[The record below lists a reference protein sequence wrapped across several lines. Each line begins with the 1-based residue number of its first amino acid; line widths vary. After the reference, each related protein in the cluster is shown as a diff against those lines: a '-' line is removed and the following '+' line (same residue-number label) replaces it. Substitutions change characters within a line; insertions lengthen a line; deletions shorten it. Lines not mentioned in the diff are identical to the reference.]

1 MSSKHHTDQAESTG
15 SVRAYHAPDSVTAA
29 TALLADGQ
37 GAVIAGGTDLVL
49 QRRATP
55 SSWQPVLVSVRQID
69 ALYGVREDEGWLWL
83 GPLTTVSELL
93 LDPLVAH
100 HAPVLRR
107 AADCFASSQI
117 RNAATLGGNLCN
129 ASPAGD
135 LLVPLIL
142 LDAQVELCCSDEGV
156 TRVRSLPV
164 EQFLIG
170 PGRTSR
176 QPNELLTAVR
186 VPFVQDT
193 RVFAFEKFGTRP
205 ALDIATVSVG
215 LSAVRTGD
223 RLTQVRVALG
233 AVAPTALRARE
244 VEAVL
249 ENRKL
254 DDETIASA
262 VVAAME
268 EINPIDDV
276 RASSWY
282 RKELIHNLLM
292 RVLRNAA
299 DS

>member
-1 MSSKHHTDQAESTG
+1 MSSKPHTDQAEPTG
-15 SVRAYHAPDSVTAA
+15 SVHAYHAPDSVTAA

-49 QRRATP
+49 QRRAAP
-55 SSWQPVLVSVRQID
+55 SSWQPVLVSIRRID

-93 LDPLVAH
+93 LNPLVARY
-100 HAPVLRR
+100 APVLCR
-107 AADCFASSQI
+107 AADCFASSQV

-142 LDAQVELCCSDEGV
+142 LDAQVELCCFEDGV

-186 VPFVQDT
+186 LPFSQGT
-193 RVFAFEKFGTRP
+193 RIFAFEKFGTRP

-223 RLTQVRVALG
+223 CLTQVRVALG

-262 VVAAME
+262 ASAAIE

-292 RVLRNAA
+292 RVLRNAI

>member
-1 MSSKHHTDQAESTG
+1 MSSKPHTDQAEPTG
-15 SVRAYHAPDSVTAA
+15 SVHAYHAPDSVTAA

-49 QRRATP
+49 QRRAAP
-55 SSWQPVLVSVRQID
+55 SSWQPVLVSIRRID

-93 LDPLVAH
+93 LNPLVAR
-100 HAPVLRR
+100 HAPVLCR
-107 AADCFASSQI
+107 AADCFASSQV

-142 LDAQVELCCSDEGV
+142 LDAQVELCCFEDGV

-186 VPFVQDT
+186 LPFSQGT
-193 RVFAFEKFGTRP
+193 RIFAFEKFGTRP

-223 RLTQVRVALG
+223 CLTQVRVALG

-262 VVAAME
+262 ASAAIE

-292 RVLRNAA
+292 RVLRNAI